1 MRYGFGY
8 FEEDQ
13 LGRVGDSGIWRRIIA
28 YSRPHWKK
36 MALAIL
42 LSFIVIGAGLALP
55 YMVRIGIDRFIITSD
70 LDQSARIDGLARL
83 ASLFIGV
90 IISGFVANFC
100 QVFILEWIGQT
111 IMHRLRQQLFRHM
124 LDLDLAFF
132 NNNPGGK
139 LVTRLTN
146 DIQNMHEMFTSV
158 IVTLFNDFIQLAGIM
173 VILYWMNWRL
183 ALILTL
189 LVPLIIGNTLWFSRL
204 ARDAFRVIRT
214 QLARINSFL
223 QESLSG
229 IAVIQT
235 FLREKD
241 TYRNFVELSRAY
253 LEKNLY
259 QIKIF
264 GIFMPAIELFSAVAI
279 ASIIWYGGGSVI
291 QGQMTLGELSAFIAY
306 MRLFFQPI
314 RELSQKYSIVQ
325 SALASAERIFQLLD
339 TPADLRSGVLRT
351 KETADRGTV
360 TFSHVSFSYDQ
371 GTPILHDLSFTVEP
385 GKTLAIVGAT
395 GSGKSTI
402 VNLLERFYEPEQGE
416 ILLDGRDL
424 RDLDSKWL
432 RSRMG
437 LVMQEVF
444 IIPGSIK
451 ENILLDREIDDDRL
465 ADIIDRAQLT
475 GLIKR
480 LPQGEDTLIG
490 EGGMGLSAGQKQL
503 LAFARVLARDP
514 EVLIL
519 DEATSS
525 VDSETEILIDR
536 AIASTL
542 SGRTSIVIAHRL
554 STIRK
559 ADTILVMEHGRIMEQ
574 GSHDELMINGGLY
587 RRLHDLQLSG
597 GVNGEPANLRKPWD
611 ANQKAP

>member
-13 LGRVGDSGIWRRIIA
+13 LGRVGDTGIWRRIIA

-55 YMVRIGIDRFIITSD
+55 YMVRIGIDRFITNTD
-70 LDQSARIDGLARL
+70 LDQSVRIAGLARL
-83 ASLFIGV
+83 ATLFIGV

-100 QVFILEWIGQT
+100 QVLILEWIGQT

-124 LDLDLAFF
+124 LNLDLPFF

-183 ALILTL
+183 ALILTF
-189 LVPLIIGNTLWFSRL
+189 LVPLIIGNTIWFSRL
-204 ARDAFRVIRT
+204 ARDAFRIIRT

-223 QESLSG
+223 HESLSG

-241 TYRNFVELSRAY
+241 TYRKYVELSQAY
-253 LEKNLY
+253 LEKNMY

-264 GIFMPAIELFSAVAI
+264 GIFMPAIELFSSIAI
-279 ASIIWYGGGSVI
+279 GAIIWYGGGKVI
-291 QGQMTLGELSAFIAY
+291 QQQMTLGELSAFIAY

-325 SALASAERIFQLLD
+325 SAMASAERIFELLD
-339 TPADLRSGVLRT
+339 TAPDLPSGSFRT
-351 KETADRGTV
+351 KAPSDHGSVAFR
-360 TFSHVSFSYDQ
+360 HVSFSYDQ
-371 GTPILHDLSFTVEP
+371 GTPILHDLSFTVPP

-402 VNLLERFYEPEQGE
+402 VNLLERFYEPDQGQ
-416 ILLDGRDL
+416 ILLDDRDL
-424 RDLDSKWL
+424 RDFDSKWL

-444 IIPGSIK
+444 IIPGSIRD
-451 ENILLDREIDDDRL
+451 NILLDRKIDDEGL
-465 ADIIDRAQLT
+465 MDIIERAQLT
-475 GLIKR
+475 GMVSR
-480 LPQGEDTLIG
+480 LPEGVHSIIG

-542 SGRTSIVIAHRL
+542 AGRTSIVIAHRL

-559 ADTILVMEHGRIMEQ
+559 ADNILVMEHGHIIEQ
-574 GSHDELMINGGLY
+574 GSHDELMKNGGLY

-597 GVNGEPANLRKPWD
+597 NGSNGEA
-611 ANQKAP
+611 AVSG

>member
-13 LGRVGDSGIWRRIIA
+13 LGRVGDTGIWRRIIA

-55 YMVRIGIDRFIITSD
+55 YMVRIGIDRFITNTD
-70 LDQSARIDGLARL
+70 LDQSARIAGLARL
-83 ASLFIGV
+83 ATLFIGV
-90 IISGFVANFC
+90 IISGFAANFC
-100 QVFILEWIGQT
+100 QVLILEWIGQT

-124 LDLDLAFF
+124 LDLDLPFF

-183 ALILTL
+183 ALILTF
-189 LVPLIIGNTLWFSRL
+189 LVPLIIGNTIWFSRL
-204 ARDAFRVIRT
+204 ARDAFRIIRT

-241 TYRNFVELSRAY
+241 TYQKFVELSQAY
-253 LEKNLY
+253 LEKNMY

-264 GIFMPAIELFSAVAI
+264 GIFMPAIELFSSIAI
-279 ASIIWYGGGSVI
+279 GVIIWYGGGKVI
-291 QGQMTLGELSAFIAY
+291 QQQMTLGELSAFIAY

-314 RELSQKYSIVQ
+314 RDLSQKYSIVQ
-325 SALASAERIFQLLD
+325 SALASAERIFELLD
-339 TPADLRSGVLRT
+339 TAPDLPSGSFRT
-351 KETADRGTV
+351 KEPSARGSLA
-360 TFSHVSFSYDQ
+360 FRHVSFSYNQ
-371 GTPILHDLSFTVEP
+371 GSPILHDLSFTVPP

-402 VNLLERFYEPEQGE
+402 VNLLERFYDPDQGQ
-416 ILLDGRDL
+416 ILLDDRDL

-444 IIPGSIK
+444 IIPGSIRD
-451 ENILLDREIDDDRL
+451 NILLDREIDDEGL
-465 ADIIDRAQLT
+465 MDIIERAQLT
-475 GLIKR
+475 GMVSR
-480 LPQGEDTLIG
+480 LPEGVNSIIG

-542 SGRTSIVIAHRL
+542 AGRTSIVIAHRL

-559 ADTILVMEHGRIMEQ
+559 ADNILVMEHGRIIEQ

-597 GVNGEPANLRKPWD
+597 NGSNGEA
-611 ANQKAP
+611 AVSG